1 MEYFA
6 AYNNKMYYYQIKE
19 CCGTYQKGGNCFTLN
34 RVTKRARQLH
44 NQVGLW
50 RKVAWFV
57 LLRSEL
63 QHEAKGWTPLLRQI
77 PKDLSCFWSIHDY
90 SKYFGKLLAQ
100 LWSLYI
106 KYERTCPVM
115 GTGGSWTAGCSKTIS
130 KELVVHFG
138 PIGKVN
144 TSERMTPLCPQRY
157 STGVEP

>member
-90 SKYFGKLLAQ
+90 SKYFGKLLTQ
-100 LWSLYI
+100 LWSLYV
-106 KYERTCPVM
+106 KYERTCPCNGGGPFIDGWM
-115 GTGGSWTAGCSKTIS
+115 LQNYQQRACRAFRPDRQGRHIGTNDTAM
-130 KELVVHFG
+130 
-138 PIGKVN
+138 P
-144 TSERMTPLCPQRY
+144 
-157 STGVEP
+157 STA